1 MKRTVPLLIT
11 AIAGFVLIVSVFIPA
26 TKGWGEDAAVW
37 FDILAAIAFILGGGN
52 LLKMHL
58 KKVSD
63 RVRGWGYSLVTLVT
77 FLTMLGVGLLKIG
90 SPPAP
95 NQEFYGETFV
105 EVPLALLPASQSA
118 IVDGRIPRKPD
129 AAPLPASVRAQ
140 LLEDTSA
147 GKVMFRGWMR
157 GNQRDDLAAFK
168 DELEWKCLVEN
179 LFDASQPEATLK
191 GKLSY
196 YADHEALGFKGVMD
210 DEQRDALLAMSSEPA
225 WASAVQQL
233 YDRSRVSVSVAVGA
247 KPASV
252 FIPPSLA
259 ERVTYDAAAETLT
272 AQGPLSARERDAL
285 AIEFQFP
292 IATPLND
299 DARAAL
305 RSEIESRGSA
315 LNVEQAAVF
324 HKTLDGVWTAEQLAT
339 VLNVAGK
346 GKEQDKTAC
355 EMLAERAAGVR
366 EIEPTKPEAAEVVL
380 NEAQVATIRAVAGG
394 EAMTSDALAAR
405 LTSEG
410 PFTDA
415 QREVLRAF
423 LLKQP
428 TIGERNKVLA
438 FALLRAGPLNQAQ
451 RDWLLAPYREQ
462 VAWRQKIGE
471 VFLAA
476 HTVKYPWSGAYRAQ
490 GNPFWWLYEH
500 AFKPLTATMF
510 ALLAFYVASAAFRAF
525 RAKNIEAILLL
536 ATAFI
541 ILLGRTF
548 AGVWMTSWIPADGP
562 FAGLRVENLTVTI
575 MSVFNTAGN
584 RAIMIGIALGIVA
597 TSLKV
602 LLGVDRSYLGK
613 E

>member
-77 FLTMLGVGLLKIG
+77 FLTMLTVGLLKIG

-95 NQEFYGETFV
+95 NQEFYGETFA
-105 EVPLALLPASQSA
+105 ELPLEALPASQSA
-118 IVDGRIPRKPD
+118 IVDGHIPRKPD

-140 LLEDTSA
+140 LIENTPD
-147 GKVMFRGWMR
+147 GKVIFRGWMR
-157 GNQRDDLAAFK
+157 ANQRDDLAGFK

-179 LFDASQPEATLK
+179 LFDASQPRPPLK
-191 GKLSY
+191 GRLNY
-196 YADHEALGFKGVMD
+196 YADHQAIAFKGMMNE
-210 DEQRDALLAMSSEPA
+210 EQRDALLAMSSLPA
-225 WASAVQQL
+225 WGSAVRQL
-233 YDRSRVSVSVAVGA
+233 YDRSRVSVSVRVGA
-247 KPASV
+247 KPESAI
-252 FIPPSLA
+252 IPPSLTA
-259 ERVTYDAAAETLT
+259 RVRYDAAAGTLIAT
-272 AQGPLSARERDAL
+272 GPLSAKERDAL
-285 AIEFQFP
+285 AVDFQFP
-292 IATPLND
+292 TAAPLND
-299 DARAAL
+299 EARAGL
-305 RSEIESRGSA
+305 RHEIESRGAS
-315 LNVEQAAVF
+315 LNAGQVAAF
-324 HKTLDGVWTAEQLAT
+324 RKTLDGIWTVEQLVT
-339 VLNVAGK
+339 VLNEAGK
-346 GKEQDKTAC
+346 EKEQEKTAC
-355 EMLAERAAGVR
+355 EMLAERAAGIR
-366 EIEPTKPEAAEVVL
+366 QIEPTKPAA
-380 NEAQVATIRAVAGG
+380 AQVALTEAQIAALRTFADDA
-394 EAMTSDALAAR
+394 AMTHDALSER
-405 LTSEG
+405 MTSEG

-415 QREVLRAF
+415 QREALRSF
-423 LLKQP
+423 FLKQP
-428 TIGERNKVLA
+428 TIGERNKFLM
-438 FALLRAGPLNQAQ
+438 FALLRTGPLNQAQ

-462 VAWRQKIGE
+462 VAWRQKVGE
-471 VFLAA
+471 LFLAA

-541 ILLGRTF
+541 ILMGRTF